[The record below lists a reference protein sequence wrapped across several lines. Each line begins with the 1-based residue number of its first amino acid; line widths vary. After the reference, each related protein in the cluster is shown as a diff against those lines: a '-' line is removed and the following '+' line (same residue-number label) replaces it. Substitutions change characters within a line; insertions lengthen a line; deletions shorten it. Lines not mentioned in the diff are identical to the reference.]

1 MLGFLNE
8 WKRYDI
14 FFLKLYLKVWE
25 SVLKALVFIYQNTIS
40 TTKLYFKLIKPFSK
54 QNYEKITKKLRK
66 LLHEQYFRILK
77 FIKNTLIFYARISI
91 YI

>member
-1 MLGFLNE
+1 MPSFLNE

>member
-1 MLGFLNE
+1 M
-8 WKRYDI
+8 I
-14 FFLKLYLKVWE
+14 FFFSLFYLKVWE

-77 FIKNTLIFYARISI
+77 FIKNTLIFYARIGI